1 MYFHTLA
8 IRIKSLNYERS
19 LYSIIK
25 SMQYLGIN
33 LTKQFQ
39 DTEIETVNSI
49 EGLGIAHTHMVN

>member
-39 DTEIETVNSI
+39 DTEIETVKSI

>member
-25 SMQYLGIN
+25 NMQYLGIN

-39 DTEIETVNSI
+39 DTEIETVKNI

>member
-39 DTEIETVNSI
+39 DTEIETVKSI
-49 EGLGIAHTHMVN
+49 ESLGIAHTHMVN

>member
-25 SMQYLGIN
+25 NMQYLGIN

-39 DTEIETVNSI
+39 DTEIETVKSI